1 VGDMKL
7 HEKKLF
13 TTSEVAELLGTTRVS
28 VWRWIKTGKIRA
40 IKLPGGQYRIPREEV
55 EKLLG

>member
-1 VGDMKL
+1 MKL